1 MHLRLL
7 KAPNRFV
14 PFFESQFGN
23 VLCTRT
29 CSSCHNCETCVV
41 INLVFHLKRGHCSA
55 ETRSRI
61 IMSLT
66 CKHGIVRLSGSI
78 SIRRGIAVIRV
89 TFSIA
94 GGYLPSIQPDLWI
107 LREVGC
113 WTSLSIHHNRQ
124 YPVLYLNFTT
134 NSLHQQ
140 WFCKFAFSEQNAPHK
155 EFCIPCFRFKLLAL
169 PDLSE
174 HGDSVVKGFQWYRPP
189 QHRHQCCSLKCRL

>member
-1 MHLRLL
+1 MKKRLIVDRNTQVQVVL
-7 KAPNRFV
+7 LLFNCLMYPYRNGVLFS
-14 PFFESQFGN
+14 ESQFGN

-113 WTSLSIHHNRQ
+113 
-124 YPVLYLNFTT
+124 
-134 NSLHQQ
+134 
-140 WFCKFAFSEQNAPHK
+140 
-155 EFCIPCFRFKLLAL
+155 
-169 PDLSE
+169 
-174 HGDSVVKGFQWYRPP
+174 
-189 QHRHQCCSLKCRL
+189 